1 MSVEISANEKLLYKV
16 FCDDYQ
22 FNIPGYQRP
31 YAWDTEN
38 AKQLFEDLLNAFRDG
53 SDEKRG
59 NYFLG
64 SIVLVKGKDDPK
76 ADVIDGQ
83 QRLTTLTILLSVLAS
98 MLEDDG
104 MKREVKNFLMQEEK
118 SLQGIPAAPR
128 LRLREADQPFFEK
141 YILKQ
146 NFAALNLFP
155 GGSIET
161 SSQKCLKQNCEA
173 FITSIQ
179 QESDLVGENLTK
191 FIRSILQKCYLVLVT
206 TSDLSSAFRVF
217 SVLNSRGMPLLTSDI
232 IKAEIIGGIDA
243 ELRDEITKDW
253 ENYEQR
259 IGRENHEFDSFFGH
273 INVIY
278 LRSKARRSTLEV
290 FREKAMKK
298 GRAMLEV
305 YSETIVPYA
314 EAHLTIFR
322 EENIKL
328 TEPGRIPEL
337 LGALQSIG
345 YADWMAPVLHFV
357 QQMLGNDQLKHDSI
371 YLQDFL
377 VDFERLA
384 AFLFITGKT
393 DTQRM
398 ARFGRVIGNISENPQ
413 ATPAEWSELQLTDEE
428 KKQFRDHLEGDV
440 YHLTRSKP
448 RYLLQRLDTFLS
460 ETYEPSRYANTV
472 TIEHVLPQNPEEG
485 SEWLAWWTDPE
496 REAWTHRLGNLALLS
511 RRKNTQASNR
521 SFKVKLE
528 TYFKYQGS
536 TPFAITGSI
545 DSNIDWTPEAVERRQ
560 KELLE
565 VLCTNWK
572 L

>member
-53 SDEKRG
+53 PDEKRG

-64 SIVLVKGKDDPK
+64 SIVLVKDKDAAK

-118 SLQGIPAAPR
+118 NLQGIPAAPR
-128 LRLREADQPFFEK
+128 LRLREADQDFFEK
-141 YILKQ
+141 YILEQ

-155 GGSIET
+155 SGSIET

-173 FITSIQ
+173 LIQSIQ

-206 TSDLSSAFRVF
+206 TSDLSSAFRIF

-232 IKAEIIGGIDA
+232 IKAEIIGETDA
-243 ELRDEITKDW
+243 ELREEITKDW

-278 LRSKARRSTLEV
+278 LRNKARRSTLEV
-290 FREKAMKK
+290 FRENAMK
-298 GRAMLEV
+298 GRAMQAV

-345 YADWMAPVLHFV
+345 YADWMAPVLYFV
-357 QQMLGNDQLKHDSI
+357 REMLGNDQLRHDST

-384 AFLFITGKT
+384 ASLFITGKT
-393 DTQRM
+393 DAQRM

-440 YHLTRSKP
+440 YHLTRTKP
-448 RYLLQRLDTFLS
+448 RYVLQRLDTFL
-460 ETYEPSRYANTV
+460 YEKFEPTRYANSV
-472 TIEHVLPQNPEEG
+472 SVEHVLPQNPKAD
-485 SEWLAWWTDPE
+485 SEWLTWWTDPE

-511 RRKNTQASNR
+511 RRKNTRAGNR
-521 SFKVKLE
+521 PFKEKYDE
-528 TYFKYQGS
+528 YFNKGS
-536 TPFAITGSI
+536 TTFEITRRI
-545 DSNIDWTPEAVERRQ
+545 DPNIDWTPEAVERRQ
-560 KELLE
+560 KELLK
-565 VLCTNWK
+565 VLYTNWK